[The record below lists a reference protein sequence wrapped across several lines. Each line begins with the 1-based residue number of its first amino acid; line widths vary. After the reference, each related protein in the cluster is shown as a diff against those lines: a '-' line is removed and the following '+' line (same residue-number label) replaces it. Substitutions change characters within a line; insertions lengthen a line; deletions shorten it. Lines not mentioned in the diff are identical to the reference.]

1 MSGPLKDTAV
11 VVGAGHNALVAACY
25 LARAGLDVEVVERD
39 TVVGGAVSTVERFP
53 GYRMDRGSSA
63 HIMVRHT
70 GIVEDLR
77 LTECGLEY
85 QDLDPWGFAPFPSD
99 DGGAQGI
106 HFHVDLDRTCA
117 SIESVCGTRDAD
129 AYRAFVLD
137 WSARNLKVFEASFK
151 MRFNVITCLGGTSAL
166 ELLRNRPDIGVLITD
181 QRMPVMSGVELLE
194 KVREEFPDVQRM
206 IITAYSDM
214 QAVVASVNRGQV
226 SRYFV
231 KPWVREELSAALED
245 ALKIYELQT
254 RVREVQ
260 MRMLGSE
267 RLAAI
272 GQVSAGIAHEL
283 MNPVSY
289 LTQNVSTL
297 RTEMAEISQY
307 VRGQLVSAPSD
318 MVSGLLNEMPALLD
332 DIVKGASLVRELAL
346 GIRSQARGEDKAD
359 HSDLAEVVEFASR
372 IARAEVRQR
381 AEMTVTGVPIRV
393 RGGQVKLTQV
403 LLNLIVNAAQAMDG
417 IGRKGKIEVG
427 WEDAGDKGIHLWVR
441 DNGAGIPTENFE
453 KVFEPMFTTRPV
465 GVGTGLGLAICK
477 DLIQT
482 IGGAITLDS
491 TVGKGTTIE
500 LWLQRPLLAVSSQVG

>member
-1 MSGPLKDTAV
+1 MPASDRP
-11 VVGAGHNALVAACY
+11 
-25 LARAGLDVEVVERD
+25 
-39 TVVGGAVSTVERFP
+39 TVVYV
-53 GYRMDRGSSA
+53 
-63 HIMVRHT
+63 
-70 GIVEDLR
+70 
-77 LTECGLEY
+77 
-85 QDLDPWGFAPFPSD
+85 D
-99 DGGAQGI
+99 DEPI
-106 HFHVDLDRTCA
+106 
-117 SIESVCGTRDAD
+117 
-129 AYRAFVLD
+129 
-137 WSARNLKVFEASFK
+137 NLKVFEASFK
-151 MRFNVITCLGGTSAL
+151 MRFNVVTCLGAAAAM
-166 ELLRNRPDIGVLITD
+166 EVLRSRSDIGVLITD
-181 QRMPVMSGVELLE
+181 QRMPMVTGVELLE
-194 KVREEFPDVQRM
+194 RVREEFPDIQRM

-297 RTEMAEISQY
+297 RVEMAEIGRY
-307 VRGQLVSAPSD
+307 TLAQLAEHPNQKVSEA
-318 MVSGLLNEMPALLD
+318 LTELPALLE
-332 DIVKGASLVRELAL
+332 DIAKGAHLVRQLAL
-346 GIRSQARGEDKAD
+346 GIRTQARGEDKED
-359 HSDLAEVVEFASR
+359 HSDLAEVVEFAGR

-381 AEMTVTGVPIRV
+381 AEMIVTGGPMQV

-417 IGRKGKIEVG
+417 IGRKGRIDVG
-427 WEDAGDKGIHLWVR
+427 WEDDADKGIHVWVR
-441 DNGAGIPTENFE
+441 DNGAGIPRENLD
-453 KVFEPMFTTRPV
+453 KVFEPLFTTRPV

-477 DLIQT
+477 DLVQT
-482 IGGAITLDS
+482 MGGTIHLES
-491 TVGKGTTIE
+491 TVGKGTSID
-500 LWLQRPLLAVSSQVG
+500 LWLKRPSIAVSSQVG

>member
-1 MSGPLKDTAV
+1 MSVIDRAAV
-11 VVGAGHNALVAACY
+11 VYV
-25 LARAGLDVEVVERD
+25 
-39 TVVGGAVSTVERFP
+39 
-53 GYRMDRGSSA
+53 
-63 HIMVRHT
+63 
-70 GIVEDLR
+70 
-77 LTECGLEY
+77 
-85 QDLDPWGFAPFPSD
+85 D
-99 DGGAQGI
+99 DEPI
-106 HFHVDLDRTCA
+106 
-117 SIESVCGTRDAD
+117 
-129 AYRAFVLD
+129 
-137 WSARNLKVFEASFK
+137 NLKVFEASFK
-151 MRFNVITCLGGTSAL
+151 MRFNVITCLGGAVAL
-166 ELLRNRPDIGVLITD
+166 EVLRARPDIGVLITD

-297 RTEMAEISQY
+297 RDELGAISTY
-307 VRGQLVSAPSD
+307 TRAQLALTPDRAISDSLDELPS
-318 MVSGLLNEMPALLD
+318 LLA
-332 DIVKGASLVRELAL
+332 DIEKGAQHVRQLAL
-346 GIRSQARGEDKAD
+346 GIRTQARGEDAQD
-359 HSDLAEVVEFASR
+359 QSDLAEVVQFASR
-372 IARAEVRQR
+372 IARAEVRAR
-381 AEMTVTGVPIRV
+381 AEMTLVGTPIRV

-417 IGRKGKIEVG
+417 LDRKGRIEVG
-427 WEDAGDKGIHLWVR
+427 WQDGGAKGIHCWVK
-441 DNGAGIPTENFE
+441 DNGSGIPRELHQ
-453 KVFEPMFTTRPV
+453 KVFEPLFTTRPI

-477 DLIQT
+477 DLVEAM
-482 IGGAITLDS
+482 GGQISLQS
-491 TVGKGTTIE
+491 TVGEGTTIE
-500 LWLQRPLLAVSSQVG
+500 LWLQRPIAAVSSSQAG